1 MEGVKVQKQKEIIC
15 MKCAKSFV
23 MQVRKPKKDDWCYEC
38 NAKYVRVRTCLCC
51 HNKFVSE
58 GVHNRLCTKCR
69 WVNSESNAVE
79 VKNIETETAEGLRK
93 LRRENKEKNKL
104 DFAYGNVV

>member
-1 MEGVKVQKQKEIIC
+1 MQKQKEIIC

-58 GVHNRLCTKCR
+58 GVHNRMCPSCR
-69 WVNSESNAVE
+69 WDNGISAQRQVVE
-79 VKNIETETAEGLRK
+79 IS
-93 LRRENKEKNKL
+93 NKERNML
-104 DFAYGNVV
+104 

>member
-1 MEGVKVQKQKEIIC
+1 MGFKFLKK
-15 MKCAKSFV
+15 
-23 MQVRKPKKDDWCYEC
+23 KPTKDDWCYKC
-38 NAKYVRVRTCLCC
+38 NAKYVRVRNCLCC
-51 HNKFVSE
+51 QDKFVSE

-93 LRRENKEKNKL
+93 LRGENKEKNKL